1 MRLGDFP
8 FLADENVHREVVA
21 SLRAEGRDVL
31 DVRESGWSGS
41 SDAELLRRAFAS
53 RRVILTHDRDFGA
66 LYIARLEPVYGIVYL
81 RPGHIDP
88 RFTLD
93 TLRVLFSRNPELT
106 PPFLLVAKRSGNSVT
121 IRVRSL

>member
-21 SLRAEGRDVL
+21 SLRAEGRDVQ
-31 DVRESGWSGS
+31 DVRESGWMGS
-41 SDAELLRRAFAS
+41 SDAELLRRAFAG
-53 RRVILTHDRDFGA
+53 RRVVITHDRDFGA
-66 LYIARLEPVYGIVYL
+66 LYIARLEPVFGVVYL